1 MNATTTMTIRVPT
14 DIRDKLERLAHGTRR
29 SRSFLAAEAVAAYVD
44 RELSII
50 DGIQQGLGDIAAGH
64 RVSHD
69 AAMDELDA
77 VVARVKAA
85 KA

>member
-50 DGIQQGLGDIAAGH
+50 DGIQQGLADIAAGH

-77 VVARVKAA
+77 VIARAKAA